1 MAMLKLV
8 HLRAPRCDRNMKAE
22 APTAP
27 MSPRGRAQARA
38 VTLVLLML
46 ISLLPMPFSSAGGG
60 NGTLDDFETGFL
72 TEEVNLAGS
81 TTNASMGLS
90 IPRDVTINGLSMV
103 VDVESTLDTPGQV
116 WLDIDEDGVK
126 EWAFEGQ
133 GYGDLGHQNVFAH
146 GASSDYVTSNTSSNT
161 TLTTADVLL
170 PENAAVDAA
179 ALSMSFMPDVTTAF
193 QAIGE
198 LLDVQAGDMD
208 GDGSDEIVVMSANNA
223 TTGNGTAFAVLDYNL
238 TTRQLV
244 MSNWTGTC
252 DDARN
257 FELGDFNND
266 SRQDVFT
273 WAELDVDACL
283 HLSNTTAVNSSN
295 PLAHIHWNATLNVT
309 MDDRLKKAAVGD
321 FTNDGYADIVSIH
334 GQGGTQG
341 IFVLNPFS
349 PVGDQFLTKS
359 TETIYR
365 NGSWNAANLQDIYVG
380 AMSNQNTDV
389 TAIVVHRG
397 SNWWSTYQ
405 AWELKWDGRFVEQ
418 AQGPDRFSD
427 LRAGMLPVDLDG
439 DGDTDF
445 VSGAGSLE
453 HVVAIN
459 NGNTWEV
466 TEHSDY
472 DPFTTSN
479 ASFGDHDGDGVPS
492 LFMVE
497 LGASD
502 GSSATLEGNL
512 THRPSNGS
520 GLDLASPVKL
530 QPWSMPLDIIF
541 ADLDG
546 DGHQEQVVT
555 AGESQVGIFVG
566 GWHRIGLDVEG
577 DGTSE
582 ISTGDYAGTANTTHH
597 TTLSVTD
604 TVGAIKTAL
613 TGYVIGLPTSTD
625 GYGVSMA
632 HLNFTLETTANGVVN
647 TTLFDIA
654 YDARITVED
663 NPSVVGNLSN
673 LVNQRMQLGTGDFRL
688 PLPFNSTEAGVL
700 RLTDVVGPYVDGA
713 PNIARP
719 PAPELTLTQLT
730 PSMVEFSWQ
739 DVFDFGEGLLGFDVY
754 RVVNGSAIDLD
765 APYADSGLNLTVD
778 TNVNYGDVYD
788 YAVRSRHVFGLRSN
802 LSDVLTVEVPY
813 PAPPPAVTN
822 LTAFDVAADLG
833 GHLSLG
839 WDHDT
844 MTTAQAHRVFVTT
857 QAFNSTDGMS
867 PVMTLE
873 SGDAPPIVVNMTS
886 ALMDGTTVLT
896 PSSPLMDGTS
906 YHLGVVAV
914 DEYGNM
920 SSLVTFGPVAPRN
933 DSLRAVVASL
943 VLEGAQ
949 NASGAHLLPIDAPM
963 KATVHVSIDGSPLTA
978 ATAWFHLEHAESG
991 FSRNITG
998 VTDASGQHVALDVTS
1013 LMAWESSMAQNV
1025 GELTLTYGV
1034 IGVDDDP
1041 AQQPWGSAS
1050 GSMTAYGTVEVE
1062 ITAPTIVQISGDE
1075 TWSIDLTVQETL
1087 VEQTGVAPAL
1097 SLAYT
1102 VLDADGNSLGD
1113 GTLVPNA
1120 GSYVLESPSTEAA
1133 MVRFSLVNDGQPWV
1147 LVPGVHE
1154 VTLERGTDNG
1164 GIDPGNQS
1172 DNGQGGTDDP
1182 AEATELLPLV
1192 VSDCTVRS
1200 FPRDATVE
1208 QNTQCVLRNPNAFP
1222 VTVTI
1227 DSSAETLG
1235 LMRFD
1240 LVQGNGDIPANGE
1253 QSVVWSMTTLRS
1265 LADEKN
1271 TDFETTLAY
1280 ALTTASNA
1288 TLSYDG
1294 SITLAWSLEE
1304 ATSDDSTTDGSSGSN
1319 ALVIGFGAVAII
1331 AGLVVAV
1338 VVLRRP
1344 EDDEDFSE
1352 DDLDD
1357 MGYGLVSTRGR
1368 DAVDLATTSSLSQLK
1383 SSGAS
1388 LEDVQ
1393 PEVKERPSDALISE
1407 VSGVEHEDEDADD
1420 EPTSSEEDSADD
1432 GINVDEFGTEWYED
1446 EVGTW
1451 WYREAGQED
1460 WSEYNE

>member
-1 MAMLKLV
+1 MRVKVV
-8 HLRAPRCDRNMKAE
+8 HLSVPRCDRNMKAE

-38 VTLVLLML
+38 VTLVLVML
-46 ISLLPMPFSSAGGG
+46 IALVPMPLSSAGGG
-60 NGTLDDFETGFL
+60 NGTIDDFETGLL

-81 TTNASMGLS
+81 ATNASMGLS

-103 VDVESTLDTPGQV
+103 VDVDSALDTPGQV

-126 EWAFEGQ
+126 EWAFEGL

-146 GASSDYVTSNTSSNT
+146 GGSSDYATSNTSST
-161 TLTTADVLL
+161 ATLTTSDVLL

-179 ALSMSFMPDVTTAF
+179 AVSMSFVPDVTTAF

-198 LLDVQAGDMD
+198 LIDVQAGDMD
-208 GDGSDEIVVMSANNA
+208 GDGSDEIVVLSADNA

-252 DDARN
+252 NDARN

-283 HLSNTTAVNSSN
+283 HVSNTTFVNNSD
-295 PLAHIHWNATLNVT
+295 PLPHIRFNATYNHT

-321 FTNDGYADIVSIH
+321 FTNDGHADVLSIH
-334 GQGGTQG
+334 GQGNNQGT
-341 IFVLNPFS
+341 FVMNPFS
-349 PVGDQFLTKS
+349 PIGNGFLTKA
-359 TETIYR
+359 TTTIYR
-365 NGSWNAANLQDIYVG
+365 NGTFNNANLRDLYVG
-380 AMSNQNTDV
+380 SMSNQNTDV

-397 SNWWSTYQ
+397 SSGWSSNQ
-405 AWELKWDGRFVEQ
+405 AWELKWDGRDIEQ

-427 LRAGMLPVDLDG
+427 LRPGMLPVDLDG
-439 DGDTDF
+439 DGDIDF

-459 NGNTWEV
+459 NGNSWEV
-466 TEHSDY
+466 TEHTDY
-472 DPFTTSN
+472 DPFTTVN
-479 ASFGDHDGDGVPS
+479 ASFGDHDGDGIPS

-502 GSSATLEGNL
+502 GVSSTLEGNL

-546 DGHQEQVVT
+546 DGHQEQIVA

-582 ISTGDYAGTANTTHH
+582 ISTGDYAGTTTTTHH
-597 TTLSVTD
+597 STLSVTD

-613 TGYVIGLPTSTD
+613 AGYVIGLPTSTD

-719 PAPELTLTQLT
+719 PAPELALTSLT
-730 PSMVEFSWQ
+730 PNKVEFSWQ
-739 DVFDFGEGLLGFDVY
+739 DVFDFGEGLLGFDIY
-754 RVVNGSAIDLD
+754 RVANGSAIDLD

-822 LTAFDVAADLG
+822 LSAVDVAADLG

-839 WDHDT
+839 WDQDP
-844 MTTAQAHRVFVTT
+844 MTTAQAHRVFVAA
-857 QAFNSTDGMS
+857 QGFNSTDGMS

-873 SGDAPPIVVNMTS
+873 GGDAPPVVVNMTS

-896 PSSPLMDGTS
+896 PSTSLVDGTS
-906 YHLGVVAV
+906 YHLGVVGV
-914 DEYGNM
+914 DEHGNT
-920 SSLVTFGPVAPRN
+920 SSLVTFGPVTPRN
-933 DSLRAVVASL
+933 DSIRTVVASL

-949 NASGAHLLPIDAPM
+949 NVSGVQLLPLNAPV
-963 KATVHVSIDGSPLTA
+963 KATVHASIAGSPLSDA
-978 ATAWFHLEHAESG
+978 MAWFHLEHAESG

-998 VTDASGQHVALDVTS
+998 VTDASGEHVGLEVTS
-1013 LMAWESSMAQNV
+1013 LMAWETAMAQNV

-1034 IGVDDDP
+1034 MGVDDDP
-1041 AQQPWGSAS
+1041 AEQPWSDAS
-1050 GSMTAYGTVEVE
+1050 GSMTTYGTVEVE
-1062 ITAPTIVQISGDE
+1062 LTAPTILQVAGDE
-1075 TWSIDLTVQETL
+1075 TWSIDLTVQEVL
-1087 VEQTGVAPAL
+1087 VEQTGAAPPL
-1097 SLAYT
+1097 PLVYT
-1102 VLDADGNSLGD
+1102 VLDADGNSLGE

-1120 GSYVLESPSTEAA
+1120 GSYVLESPSTEAV
-1133 MVRFSLVNDGQPWV
+1133 MVRFSLSNDGQPWV
-1147 LVPGVHE
+1147 LIPGVHE
-1154 VTLERGTDNG
+1154 VTLERTTDDG
-1164 GIDPGNQS
+1164 GIDPGNQT
-1172 DNGQGGTDDP
+1172 DNGQGGTDETGEP
-1182 AEATELLPLV
+1182 TALLPLD

-1208 QNTQCVLRNPNAFP
+1208 QNTQCVLSNPNPF
-1222 VTVTI
+1222 TVAVSI
-1227 DSSAETLG
+1227 DASAETLG

-1240 LVQGNGDIPANGE
+1240 LVQGNGDIPAGGTQNA
-1253 QSVVWSMTTLRS
+1253 VWSMTTLRS

-1271 TDFETTLAY
+1271 TDFEATLTY
-1280 ALTTASNA
+1280 GLTTESNA
-1288 TLSYDG
+1288 SLSYEG

-1304 ATSDDSTTDGSSGSN
+1304 ATGSGSSTDGSSGSN
-1319 ALVIGFGAVAII
+1319 ALVIGFGAVAIV

-1357 MGYGLVSTRGR
+1357 MDYGPVASRNR
-1368 DAVDLATTSSLSQLK
+1368 DDAVDLNTTSSLSQLK

-1407 VSGVEHEDEDADD
+1407 ASGVEPDDEGSDD
-1420 EPTSSEEDSADD
+1420 EPAPSEEPSDDD